1 MAGVKCPLPELGCY
15 WRFGGKRTGSV
26 TSRCCDFLLARSVC
40 SRPSDWPGMRC
51 FVIVN
56 VNTVLGLAP
65 PPSRSGTSQG
75 VTPVLP
81 SQAGRG
87 GNHPPPPLIS
97 LSLPTGHIQLKM
109 FRTSEREGSMIGNND
124 FKCRHLNKSE

>member
-65 PPSRSGTSQG
+65 PPSSSEHHRESRQCYQARLG
-75 VTPVLP
+75 VVVTIPLLP
-81 SQAGRG
+81 S
-87 GNHPPPPLIS
+87 S

-124 FKCRHLNKSE
+124 FKCRHLNNSK